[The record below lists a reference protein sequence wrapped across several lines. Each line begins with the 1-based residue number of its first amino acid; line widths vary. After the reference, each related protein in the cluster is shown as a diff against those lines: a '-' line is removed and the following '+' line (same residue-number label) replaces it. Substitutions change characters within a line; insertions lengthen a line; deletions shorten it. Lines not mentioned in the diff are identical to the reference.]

1 MKILFVCTGN
11 TCRSP
16 LAEVLAASPDRE
28 VRSRGLAA
36 YEGDGASLYAIDA
49 AAELGF
55 DLSGHKARLVSA
67 DDMLWADAVYGMT
80 QEHAAALRSFF
91 PEHADKVKML
101 PGGDIPDPV
110 GGELSEYRACAARLR
125 EDIKAL

>member
-1 MKILFVCTGN
+1 MNILFVCTGN

-55 DLSGHKARLVSA
+55 DLSGHKARLVSEE
-67 DDMLWADAVYGMT
+67 DMLWADAVYGMT
-80 QEHAAALRSFF
+80 GGHAVLLKTFF
-91 PEHADKVKML
+91 PEHANKVKTL
-101 PGGDIPDPV
+101 PGGDIHDPA
-110 GGELSEYRACAARLR
+110 GGELWEYRACAARLR

>member
-16 LAEVLAASPDRE
+16 LAEVLSPGRE

-36 YEGDGASLYAIDA
+36 YEGEGASPYAVAA

-55 DLSGHKARLVSA
+55 DLSGHKARLVSEE
-67 DDMLWADAVYGMT
+67 DMLWADAVYAMT
-80 QEHAAALRSFF
+80 QDHAAALRSFF
-91 PEHADKVKML
+91 PEHADKVKTL
-101 PGGDIPDPV
+101 PGGDLPDPI
-110 GGELSEYRACAARLR
+110 GGELAEYRACAARLR
-125 EDIKAL
+125 EDIRAL